1 MSFYIILLII
11 NMAQKEINIPEELYV
26 KIQKRVEESK
36 EFDSVD
42 EYVKY
47 VLEQV
52 VEKIEEKKEEKAYSK
67 EDEEKVKERLR
78 SLGYLD

>member
-1 MSFYIILLII
+1 
-11 NMAQKEINIPEELYV
+11 MAQKEVNISEELYA

-36 EFDSVD
+36 EFNSVD

-52 VEKIEEKKEEKAYSK
+52 VEKTEEKKEQPYSK

>member
-1 MSFYIILLII
+1 MPDDVYRGI
-11 NMAQKEINIPEELYV
+11 EERV
-26 KIQKRVEESK
+26 KVTEFNSVEE
-36 EFDSVD
+36 
-42 EYVKY
+42 YVTYVLKQ

-52 VEKIEEKKEEKAYSK
+52 NKEEEQAYSK

>member
-1 MSFYIILLII
+1 MFIKI
-11 NMAQKEINIPEELYV
+11 MAQKEISIPEKLYI

-36 EFDSVD
+36 EFDSVN
-42 EYVKY
+42 EYIKY
-47 VLEQV
+47 VLEEV
-52 VEKIEEKKEEKAYSK
+52 IKKTESEEIKEKGGEVYSE